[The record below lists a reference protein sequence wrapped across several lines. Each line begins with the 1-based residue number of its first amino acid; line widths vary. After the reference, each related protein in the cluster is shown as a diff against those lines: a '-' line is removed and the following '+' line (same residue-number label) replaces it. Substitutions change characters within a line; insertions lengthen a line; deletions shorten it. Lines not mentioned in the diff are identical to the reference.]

1 MKLFVAKLNRDAV
14 ESDLLEWF
22 GAMGGVR
29 SAKVVTD
36 RDTGQASASAL
47 SRWKPKKEEKAI
59 AEMNGQE
66 FMGFRMV
73 VKEAEERGSRPRPG
87 GAGGPSRDN
96 GGGGPSGSSFGAS
109 RSGGSSGRP
118 SGNSSFGADKKPAKK
133 KKVGRTKPDKY
144 SDGPRQTKM
153 KKPRGGGGAK
163 DWEALTRTIE
173 LSQSGKK
180 KERPV
185 PPFFCPALEA

>member
-36 RDTGQASASAL
+36 RDTGQS
-47 SRWKPKKEEKAI
+47 KCFGFVEMETKEGGEKAI

-73 VKEAEERGSRPRPG
+73 VKEAEERGSRPRLG

-96 GGGGPSGSSFGAS
+96 GGGPSGSSFGAS
-109 RSGGSSGRP
+109 RSGGSPGRS
-118 SGNSSFGADKKPAKK
+118 SGNSSFGVDKKPAKK

-163 DWEALTRTIE
+163 DWGGFDEDY
-173 LSQSGKK
+173 
-180 KERPV
+180 
-185 PPFFCPALEA
+185 